1 MPSRVAVVIR
11 ANPAKT
17 HRAVEA
23 LRIALGLSAGEHSVT
38 VFLLGQAPLLLTR
51 DLDHVIDADI
61 LEKYLPS
68 LQQLSV
74 PFVVAAGSGSSFH
87 IAPGFHVREEQVGTI
102 AKLIASSDR
111 ALVFS

>member
-1 MPSRVAVVIR
+1 MPSSVAVVIR
-11 ANPAKT
+11 ANPTKT

-38 VFLLGQAPLLLTR
+38 VFLLGQAPLLLTQ

-74 PFVVAAGSGSSFH
+74 PFVMAAGTGSSFRMT
-87 IAPGFHVREEQVGTI
+87 PGFHVHEEQAGTI
-102 AKLIASSDR
+102 AKRIASSDR